1 MLATAVVALSGMPV
15 ETIGSRFGGIPA
27 GLPAFTL
34 PDFSWE
40 SARHLLMPT
49 ITLALL
55 EIERENNR
63 LGVTRTWLLVL
74 AGWPVVWLAL
84 ALAELMR
91 WRAER

>member
-1 MLATAVVALSGMPV
+1 MWVYVLAIYLVGMAV
-15 ETIGSRFGGIPA
+15 
-27 GLPAFTL
+27 
-34 PDFSWE
+34 
-40 SARHLLMPT
+40 
-49 ITLALL
+49 TLALL

-91 WRAER
+91 WRAAR